1 MKKVI
6 LTFSF
11 LACMLLVSAQPGNT
25 KFDPKAF
32 QARMEQFITTEA
44 GLTPQEAEAFFPVF
58 REMQKKQRVLFEQ
71 QQRQRHF
78 KPVGDDACKEA
89 ILKSD
94 ENELQMKE
102 LQLQYHKRFFK
113 ILSPSKVFDV
123 IKAEA
128 KFHRQAF
135 RTMAGSRPMPGNR
148 MMPGTRPK
156 K

>member
-1 MKKVI
+1 MKRVI

-11 LACMLLVSAQPGNT
+11 LACMLFAYAQPDNR
-25 KFDPKAF
+25 KFDPEAF
-32 QARMEQFITTEA
+32 QAHMEQFITTEA

-58 REMQKKQRVLFEQ
+58 REMQKKQRVLFEE

-78 KPVGDDACKEA
+78 KPVGDEACKNA

-113 ILSPSKVFDV
+113 ILPASKVFDV
-123 IKAEA
+123 IKAEG

-135 RTMAGSRPMPGNR
+135 RSMAGNRPMPGA
-148 MMPGTRPK
+148 RPRK
-156 K
+156 